1 MKIPTSGPRRLLLSA
16 FAAASLFLAGCEG
29 AVDDSVYYEGPVD
42 ELYNIA
48 MDALLQ
54 ERYKYAAK
62 LFDEVERQHPYS
74 VWATKAKLMSA
85 YALYQANDYDGANQ
99 ALDRF
104 ISLHP
109 GNRDVDYAYYLKA
122 LTYYERITD
131 VERDQTVTE
140 QALASLE
147 EVIRRFPDS
156 NYARDARRK
165 YDFVRD
171 HLAGREM
178 AVGRYYL
185 KRGQYVAAINRFRT
199 VVEKYQTTTHVPEAL
214 HRLVEAY
221 TALGITD
228 EARKAA
234 SVLGYNY
241 PDSPWYQDSYEL
253 VEGKVAPRDSG
264 DEEKKEE
271 GFLARAW
278 GAIF

>member
-1 MKIPTSGPRRLLLSA
+1 M
-16 FAAASLFLAGCEG
+16 AAGGIALAVAGCEPVTDES
-29 AVDDSVYYEGPVD
+29 AYYEGPVD

-48 MDALLQ
+48 MDALLE
-54 ERYKYAAK
+54 ERYKWAAK

-85 YALYQANDYDGANQ
+85 YALYQANEYDGAAD

-131 VERDQTVTE
+131 VDRDQAVAE
-140 QALASLE
+140 AALASLE
-147 EVIRRFPDS
+147 EVMRRFPDN

-171 HLAGREM
+171 HLAGKEM
-178 AVGRYYL
+178 TVGRYYM
-185 KRGQYVAAINRFRT
+185 KRGLYVAAINRFRT
-199 VVEKYQTTTHVPEAL
+199 VVDKYQTTTHVPEAL

-221 TALGITD
+221 TALGVKD
-228 EARKAA
+228 EARRAA

-241 PDSPWYQDSYEL
+241 PDSEWYVDSYEL
-253 VEGKVAPRDSG
+253 VENTTIDRRTG
-264 DEEKKEE
+264 DEEAEE
-271 GFLARAW
+271 GFLARTW

>member
-1 MKIPTSGPRRLLLSA
+1 MRFPAFRPKRLLLAA
-16 FAAASLFLAGCEG
+16 FAATSLALAGCEG
-29 AVDDSVYYEGPVD
+29 TVDDSVYYEGPVD

-48 MDALLQ
+48 MDALLE
-54 ERYKYAAK
+54 ERYKWAAK

-85 YALYQANDYDGANQ
+85 YALYQADDYDAANQ

-109 GNRDVDYAYYLKA
+109 GNRDVDYAYYLQA

-131 VERDQTVTE
+131 VERDQAMTE

-147 EVIRRFPDS
+147 EVMRRFPDS
-156 NYARDARRK
+156 TYARDARRK

-171 HLAGREM
+171 HLAGKEM
-178 AVGRYYL
+178 AVGRWYL
-185 KRGQYVAAINRFRT
+185 NRGQYVAAINRFRT
-199 VVEKYQTTTHVPEAL
+199 VVDKFQTTTHVPEAL

-241 PDSPWYQDSYEL
+241 PDSEWYQDSYEL
-253 VEGKVAPRDSG
+253 VEGEVLPRESG
-264 DEEKKEE
+264 EEKKEE